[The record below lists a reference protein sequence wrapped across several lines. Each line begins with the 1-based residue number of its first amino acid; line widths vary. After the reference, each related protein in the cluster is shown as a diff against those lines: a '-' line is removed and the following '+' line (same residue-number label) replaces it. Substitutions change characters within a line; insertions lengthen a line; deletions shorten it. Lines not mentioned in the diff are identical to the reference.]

1 MIYIFD
7 IDGTL
12 TPSRNPIDK
21 KFKEDFINFC
31 KHQKVWLVTGSDRDK
46 SIEQIGEDAWLSV
59 DRAYQCCGNQVW
71 SQGRLLKQTDWTTDQ
86 YLKDFLEFLLEKS
99 EYKHRYGNHIEER
112 IGMVNFS
119 TVGRDCNQEQRDA
132 YFKWDN
138 EHKEREAFAWE
149 ITQRYPWLDAT
160 VGGEISIDI
169 YRKGED
175 KGQILND
182 LNGEKFTFFGDKLQP
197 GGNDYAILKENI
209 KRKLEGNEFHEVK
222 SWKDTRNLLYSIMTE
237 GII

>member
-1 MIYIFD
+1 
-7 IDGTL
+7 
-12 TPSRNPIDK
+12 
-21 KFKEDFINFC
+21 
-31 KHQKVWLVTGSDRDK
+31 
-46 SIEQIGEDAWLSV
+46 
-59 DRAYQCCGNQVW
+59 
-71 SQGRLLKQTDWTTDQ
+71 
-86 YLKDFLEFLLEKS
+86 
-99 EYKHRYGNHIEER
+99 
-112 IGMVNFS
+112 MVNFS

-138 EHKEREAFAWE
+138 ENKEREGIAWE

-209 KRKLEGNEFHEVK
+209 NRKLEGNKFHEVK
-222 SWKDTRNLLYSIMTE
+222 SWKDTRDLLYSIMTE
-237 GII
+237 GVI